1 MKTLVL
7 TSAVA
12 VLAMAGAALAGP
24 AALPGDKMDKVT
36 AGTATDGGWGGF
48 PAFQLAVE
56 KSVGVQVQKEFAIKN
71 LTESLPVLQ
80 GNFNDSEAAATAV
93 GRASFTQTTT
103 LGEAVQNQYSRG
115 FSESVAAAN
124 RPARTN

>member
-24 AALPGDKMDKVT
+24 VALPGDQLDKVT
-36 AGTATDGGWGGF
+36 AGTATDGGF
-48 PAFQLAVE
+48 PAFQLAVQ
-56 KSVGVQVQKEFAIKN
+56 KTVAIQVQKAIAIKS
-71 LTESLPVLQ
+71 LVESLPVLQ
-80 GNFNDSEAAATAV
+80 GNFNDSEASATAA
-93 GRASFTQTTT
+93 GKASFTQTTT

>member
-12 VLAMAGAALAGP
+12 VLAMAGSALAGP
-24 AALPGDKMDKVT
+24 MALPGDQLDKVT

-48 PAFQLAVE
+48 PPFQLAVQ

-71 LTESLPVLQ
+71 LLESLPILQ
-80 GNFNDSEAAATAV
+80 GNFNDSEASATAV
-93 GRASFTQTTT
+93 GKASFTQTTT
-103 LGEAVQNQYSRG
+103 LGEAVQNQFSRG
-115 FSESVAAAN
+115 FSESIAAAN
-124 RPARTN
+124 RPAKTN

>member
-12 VLAMAGAALAGP
+12 VLAMAGSALAGP
-24 AALPGDKMDKVT
+24 VTLTGDKLDNVT
-36 AGTATDGGWGGF
+36 AGTADGGGF
-48 PAFQLAVE
+48 PAFQLAVDKKVAIE
-56 KSVGVQVQKEFAIKN
+56 VQKNFAIKN

-80 GNFNDSEAAATAV
+80 GNFNDSEASATAV
-93 GRASFTQTTT
+93 GKASFTQTTT